1 MINNGDGAE
10 NIGFVSKEVDL
21 AAVMGQDEELVQLE
35 HMNLTGM
42 YILNRVCTSQSMS
55 LVGAGFKNLKGL
67 RSMLRRRFPAL
78 PNAEPPL
85 GELPYITRQT
95 LSYALSLVI
104 SCVCY
109 AYNDTMIKGRPD
121 QLYEKIIASYS
132 ELNDD
137 DFMEI
142 LTDRLT
148 DWVTKVT
155 APEPPG
161 TMVLSQQRIASLD
174 NARPTC
180 ARSAANTAAAA
191 AAAAAPAPATQGSG
205 EEGGGADATTP
216 EDADG
221 AGKEEDGGPEDNA
234 DYDNAAAAQESGPA
248 SPAANGKPEKK
259 TVTPATRQQKGKRKG

>member
-1 MINNGDGAE
+1 
-10 NIGFVSKEVDL
+10 
-21 AAVMGQDEELVQLE
+21 MGQDTADIQME
-35 HMNLTGM
+35 HVNLAGM

-67 RSMLRRRFPAL
+67 RTMLRRRFPAL

-121 QLYEKIIASYS
+121 QLYEKIIASFS

-142 LTDRLT
+142 LTFRLT

-174 NARPTC
+174 NARPTS

-191 AAAAAPAPATQGSG
+191 PS
-205 EEGGGADATTP
+205 
-216 EDADG
+216 
-221 AGKEEDGGPEDNA
+221 
-234 DYDNAAAAQESGPA
+234 
-248 SPAANGKPEKK
+248 
-259 TVTPATRQQKGKRKG
+259 